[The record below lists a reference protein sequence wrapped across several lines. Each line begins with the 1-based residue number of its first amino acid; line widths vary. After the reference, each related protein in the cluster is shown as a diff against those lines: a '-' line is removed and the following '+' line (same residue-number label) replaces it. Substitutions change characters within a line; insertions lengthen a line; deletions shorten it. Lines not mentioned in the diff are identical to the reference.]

1 MIFDIGHD
9 DLRRASCCAKAY
21 TDDGTMSTSIRME
34 TILFSEQTTA
44 ARRDYF
50 ASSNSGVVGQDV
62 RDVGNV
68 VEKFTTPPTRCRGNV
83 PPRSFIVGVGPPF
96 PSADFRVGLLASKA
110 LGIGTGT
117 VQRVLM
123 EQPRPFDVGLAE
135 AALASQ

>member
-62 RDVGNV
+62 RDVGDV
-68 VEKFTTPPTRCRGNV
+68 VDKFMG
-83 PPRSFIVGVGPPF
+83 
-96 PSADFRVGLLASKA
+96 
-110 LGIGTGT
+110 GIGAA
-117 VQRVLM
+117 VVM
-123 EQPRPFDVGLAE
+123 EQPRPFDVAVAE
-135 AALASQ
+135 AAVVRG

>member
-1 MIFDIGHD
+1 VIFDIGHD

-62 RDVGNV
+62 RDVGDV
-68 VEKFTTPPTRCRGNV
+68 VEKFTGAPRV
-83 PPRSFIVGVGPPF
+83 PGVTPRSGVVIVGVGPPL
-96 PSADFRVGLLASKA
+96 D
-110 LGIGTGT
+110 
-117 VQRVLM
+117 
-123 EQPRPFDVGLAE
+123 RPTSE
-135 AALASQ
+135 AAFAI